1 MSYIWNLTKSIS
13 TKLTGSS
20 EFFTI
25 SSKDENGFNTISTN
39 EKGRLS
45 SAPPKSVS
53 FGEVTIIEVESYKY
67 YNQLDLSDEIIS
79 EENCM
84 SRCGTYC
91 KCNIF

>member
-13 TKLTGSS
+13 SKLTGNSDY
-20 EFFTI
+20 FTI
-25 SSKDENGFNTISTN
+25 SSKDEKVFNTISTN
-39 EKGRLS
+39 EKGRS
-45 SAPPKSVS
+45 SLPSKSVS
-53 FGEVTIIEVESYKY
+53 FGEVKIIEVESYKY
-67 YNQLDLSDEIIS
+67 YNQLDLTDEIIS

>member
-20 EFFTI
+20 DYFTI
-25 SSKDENGFNTISTN
+25 SSKDEKAFNTLSTN

-45 SAPPKSVS
+45 TGLTKSVS
-53 FGEVTIIEVESYKY
+53 FGEVKIIEVESYKY
-67 YNQLDLSDEIIS
+67 YNQLDMTDEIIS

-84 SRCGTYC
+84 IRCGTYC
-91 KCNIF
+91 KCNIL